1 MCLWMYHAYYFECHL
16 SVEVCNGILNWV
28 GVFTAFHN
36 KGLGIFTQFSGQL
49 G

>member
-1 MCLWMYHAYYFECHL
+1 MFFNMSRFNVSLD
-16 SVEVCNGILNWV
+16 WV